1 MTQTEST
8 TQRTAWSR
16 WLSRTGLVLVLVGV
30 VVLGWVGWQYV
41 GTNVVA
47 HHRQGQVVDDLE
59 KGWSE
64 GRSEVEAAGTTAG
77 AVVRIP
83 RFGHDYRMPLLEGT
97 SDEALSSGIGHVGGT
112 VDPGDEGNFVIAAHR
127 VTHGEPFAEMPSLRP
142 GDQVVVE
149 TAETTYTYVLDTGGD
164 DLEVSFDAEWVL
176 APLPDNPDPG
186 GVEPAQEPG
195 QRLITLTTCAE
206 LFHTDERLVAFGH
219 LVATAP
225 RPLSARPTAQSS
237 GAMVP

>member
-1 MTQTEST
+1 
-8 TQRTAWSR
+8 
-16 WLSRTGLVLVLVGV
+16 VLAGV
-30 VVLGWVGWQYV
+30 AVLGWIAWQYA

-64 GRSEVEAAGTTAG
+64 GRSEVDAAGTTAA

-97 SDEALSSGIGHVGGT
+97 SDEALSSGIGHVEGT
-112 VDPGDEGNFVIAAHR
+112 ANPGDEGNVVIAAHR

-149 TAETTYTYVLDTGGD
+149 TADTTYTYVLDTGGD
-164 DLEVSFDAEWVL
+164 DLEVSFDADWVL

-186 GVEPAQEPG
+186 GVEPGQEPG

-219 LVATAP
+219 LVAATP
-225 RPLSARPTAQSS
+225 R
-237 GAMVP
+237 G